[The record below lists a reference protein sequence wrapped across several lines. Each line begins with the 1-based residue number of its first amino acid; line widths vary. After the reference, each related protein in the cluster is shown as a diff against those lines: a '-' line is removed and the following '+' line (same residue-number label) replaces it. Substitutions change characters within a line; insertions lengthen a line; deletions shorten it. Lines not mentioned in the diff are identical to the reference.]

1 MTVPMTSERKPVAG
15 GASSPDAAV
24 LARPPAAVLA
34 ISHELLWDGRL
45 GDRVVQLLG
54 AWDARFDELSAAVDE
69 AGVDHRALLSATWDV
84 VRRAGRERLD
94 RALATWRSQASF
106 DDLLAAVATAAR
118 SGITVVLQ
126 ADTIPAPWRRWL
138 GEAARDMVI
147 RSNATCAANDD
158 MAGDIEFPFLS
169 QCCACQTCTVCPQA
183 VMKDARRARVP
194 ALYAG
199 WSLVDRKA
207 ALLADAV
214 VAAGPLGE
222 WCRRSAVVAKRFSG
236 FEDVVALAVTVAASR
251 REVTTVD

>member
-1 MTVPMTSERKPVAG
+1 M
-15 GASSPDAAV
+15 

-94 RALATWRSQASF
+94 RALATCRSQASF

-147 RSNATCAANDD
+147 RSNATCAANDMADD
-158 MAGDIEFPFLS
+158 MADDVAGDIEFPFLS